1 MPDGRVAD
9 LALGEARRVL
19 DTFGPGAL
27 ATFDEAHV
35 ADDPGRR
42 LARR

>member
-1 MPDGRVAD
+1 MPDGTVAD

-19 DTFGPGAL
+19 DAFGHAAPAP
-27 ATFDEAHV
+27 FDEPHV